1 VRWFRR
7 PQRPGT
13 TRAAS
18 HADRDHLE
26 AWAKTRR
33 GVEAY
38 LEPRTTV
45 TETTVML
52 IDATG
57 EWTRRRV
64 PSHEVA
70 RGFAKRIG
78 IPCYDVA
85 LTGYPQRKRDYDARR
100 SAGARAPSGRV
111 DEGRPAEGPRP
122 TRERPASVPRGQNA
136 AAPGAAPD
144 DDWTKPRHDDTP
156 SQARKRATCA
166 RLIYGANHPGTDAG
180 EAAAWRAKAESL
192 RTKYGL

>member
-1 VRWFRR
+1 MRWFRR
-7 PQRPGT
+7 RQRPGT
-13 TRAAS
+13 VRRADL
-18 HADRDHLE
+18 ADRDHLE
-26 AWAKTRR
+26 AWAKSRR

-45 TETTVML
+45 TDTTMML

-70 RGFAKRIG
+70 RGFADRIG

-100 SAGARAPSGRV
+100 SA
-111 DEGRPAEGPRP
+111 EGR
-122 TRERPASVPRGQNA
+122 
-136 AAPGAAPD
+136 
-144 DDWTKPRHDDTP
+144 
-156 SQARKRATCA
+156 
-166 RLIYGANHPGTDAG
+166 
-180 EAAAWRAKAESL
+180 
-192 RTKYGL
+192 

>member
-1 VRWFRR
+1 
-7 PQRPGT
+7 
-13 TRAAS
+13 
-18 HADRDHLE
+18 
-26 AWAKTRR
+26 
-33 GVEAY
+33 
-38 LEPRTTV
+38 
-45 TETTVML
+45 ML
-52 IDATG
+52 IDGTG

-64 PSHEVA
+64 PSPEVA

-100 SAGARAPSGRV
+100 SAGTRTPNGRAEESRPTAGS
-111 DEGRPAEGPRP
+111 RPAGQ
-122 TRERPASVPRGQNA
+122 RPAGADREPTA
-136 AAPGAAPD
+136 AKVRADAG
-144 DDWTKPRHDDTP
+144 DDWTKPRYDDTP

-166 RLIYGANHPGTDAG
+166 RLIYGANHPGTDSD